1 MSEQAIGPD
10 WVKEAVFYQIFPDR
24 FARGKEISHSPGLV
38 FKPWGADPAE
48 QGFQGG
54 DLYGVIDKLDYLKSL
69 GVTAIY
75 LCPIFTSACN
85 HRYHTFDYM
94 QVDPLLGGNDALRK
108 LLDEAHARDMKVVL
122 DGVFNH
128 ASRGFWAFHHILEN
142 GGDSPYIDWFK
153 VQDWPLRPYSSDE
166 DNPPN
171 YDAWW
176 NLPALPK
183 FNHQNPGWRAHIF
196 DVAEYWLKFGIDGWR
211 LDVPREIEDD
221 DFWREFRTRCKA
233 VNPDAYICGEIWM
246 KAQRWLQ
253 GDMFDATMNY
263 IQACATLSYIGAD
276 SWNGYRRNN
285 LEVSPMGA
293 DSFVEV
299 MEDMYASY
307 AWGINEMQLNL
318 LGSHDMARPLWI
330 MGEDKKAMK
339 LALLTMFATPGAPC
353 IYYGDEIG
361 MSAGDDPYC
370 REGYPWDE
378 PEKQDRALFQFI
390 AQLAEVRKGSATLCH
405 GEIQFLSP
413 QQNCVLFTR
422 KYQGDTLLVALNPN
436 QQAVSLTLPKD
447 GELLFQLGDKISI
460 ATTTLCLSAQSAAIV
475 KL

>member
-54 DLYGVIDKLDYLKSL
+54 DLYGVIDNLDYLKSL

-75 LCPIFTSACN
+75 LCPIFASACN

-221 DFWREFRTRCKA
+221 DFWREFRARCKA